1 MKCSFKNGVT
11 GKNRQREKNKFQ
23 KKKIKIN
30 EKVAWIIQSF
40 PGLQTVTYMWVLHK
54 KSDGCRCRYTCIM
67 WALHSPWS
75 TREDIFWN
83 ICHGS
88 NDILNYSAHFIKD
101 VSLIFNFCAEN
112 YARIKTCT
120 SRQLFPKEDSKNLR
134 ITEVNNLNIFKNRL
148 KYDLASVLH
157 EH

>member
-1 MKCSFKNGVT
+1 MKKQPELYKVFLVYRLSHICGFSVRKVMVVDVCIHVT
-11 GKNRQREKNKFQ
+11 CEPYTAHEVQGKTFFE
-23 KKKIKIN
+23 
-30 EKVAWIIQSF
+30 
-40 PGLQTVTYMWVLHK
+40 
-54 KSDGCRCRYTCIM
+54 
-67 WALHSPWS
+67 
-75 TREDIFWN
+75 IFVMVVMTL
-83 ICHGS
+83 CMLG
-88 NDILNYSAHFIKD
+88 LNYSAHFIKD

-120 SRQLFPKEDSKNLR
+120 SHQLFPKEDSKNLR